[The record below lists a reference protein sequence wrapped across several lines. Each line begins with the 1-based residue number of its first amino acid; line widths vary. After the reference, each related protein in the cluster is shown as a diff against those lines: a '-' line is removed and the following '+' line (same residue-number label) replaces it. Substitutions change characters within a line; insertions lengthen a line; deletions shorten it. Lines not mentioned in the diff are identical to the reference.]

1 MSASFSRSPRAQLS
15 LNRTQ
20 EVGCAGLIHRQ
31 VAFVAHPNELITRV
45 PLTRSRG
52 PFGDGVDQVIRRW
65 FNRNVGLWR
74 SHRRF
79 DFCDGSTVAMDTML
93 HIESFEDP
101 LKGDSCYRF
110 RWWPA
115 QKDTPFSKNS
125 SYLTTGAIEAYLI
138 GHQLYRSRGYF
149 CGSPIRSRIRQ
160 VDEQE
165 VVFESHYM
173 EWDVL
178 EHIRLV
184 DDARY
189 RARSIYSWQNST
201 LALVEVH
208 HEVREDLSAEE
219 AAQAIAS

>member
-1 MSASFSRSPRAQLS
+1 MY
-15 LNRTQ
+15 
-20 EVGCAGLIHRQ
+20 H
-31 VAFVAHPNELITRV
+31 HPSELITRV
-45 PLTRSRG
+45 PLTKGHG
-52 PFGDGVDQVIRRW
+52 PFGNGVDQVVRRW

-93 HIESFEDP
+93 RIESFEDP
-101 LKGDSCYRF
+101 LKGDACYRF

-115 QKDTPFSKNS
+115 QEDTPFGRNPP
-125 SYLTTGAIEAYLI
+125 YAITGTIEAYLI

-149 CGSPIRSRIRQ
+149 CGSPTRSRIRQ

-173 EWDVL
+173 EWDIL

-201 LALVEVH
+201 LSLVEVH
-208 HEVREDLSAEE
+208 HEVREDLSTEE
-219 AAQAIAS
+219 VAQANLS

>member
-52 PFGDGVDQVIRRW
+52 PFGDGVDQVVRRW

-115 QKDTPFSKNS
+115 QKDTPFSKDS
-125 SYLTTGAIEAYLI
+125 SYPTTGAIEAYLI

-149 CGSPIRSRIRQ
+149 CGSPIRSHIRQ

-173 EWDVL
+173 EWDIL

-208 HEVREDLSAEE
+208 HEVREDLPAGE

>member
-1 MSASFSRSPRAQLS
+1 M
-15 LNRTQ
+15 
-20 EVGCAGLIHRQ
+20 
-31 VAFVAHPNELITRV
+31 
-45 PLTRSRG
+45 
-52 PFGDGVDQVIRRW
+52 DQVVRRW
-65 FNRNVGLWR
+65 FNRNLGLWR

-79 DFCDGSTVAMDTML
+79 DFSDGSTVSMDTML
-93 HIESFEDP
+93 RIESFEDP

-110 RWWPA
+110 RWWPVR
-115 QKDTPFSKNS
+115 KDTAFSQDS
-125 SYLTTGAIEAYLI
+125 PYATTGTMEAYLI

-149 CGSPIRSRIRQ
+149 CGSPTRSHIRQ

-173 EWDVL
+173 EWDIL

-201 LALVEVH
+201 LTLVEVH
-208 HEVREDLSAEE
+208 HEVREDPAADE
-219 AAQAIAS
+219 AAQAATSRDGAGS

>member
-1 MSASFSRSPRAQLS
+1 MY
-15 LNRTQ
+15 
-20 EVGCAGLIHRQ
+20 
-31 VAFVAHPNELITRV
+31 HPNELITRV
-45 PLTRSRG
+45 PLTRVCG
-52 PFGDGVDQVIRRW
+52 PFGNGVDQVVRRW
-65 FNRNVGLWR
+65 FSRNLGLWR

-79 DFCDGSTVAMDTML
+79 DFCDGRTVAMDTML
-93 HIESFEDP
+93 RIESFEDP
-101 LKGDSCYRF
+101 LRGDSCYRF

-115 QKDTPFSKNS
+115 QTDTPFGQDSP
-125 SYLTTGAIEAYLI
+125 YPTTGAIEAYLI

-149 CGSPIRSRIRQ
+149 CGSPIRSHIRQ

-173 EWDVL
+173 EWDIL

-189 RARSIYSWQNST
+189 RARSIYSWQNSA

-208 HEVREDLSAEE
+208 HEVREDQSAGE
-219 AAQAIAS
+219 ATQAMANRDRVDS

>member
-1 MSASFSRSPRAQLS
+1 M
-15 LNRTQ
+15 
-20 EVGCAGLIHRQ
+20 V
-31 VAFVAHPNELITRV
+31 HPNELITRV
-45 PLTRSRG
+45 PLTKGFGG
-52 PFGDGVDQVIRRW
+52 PFGNGVDQVIRRW

-93 HIESFEDP
+93 RIESFEDP
-101 LKGDSCYRF
+101 LKGDACYRF

-115 QKDTPFSKNS
+115 QEETPTPFGPTSP
-125 SYLTTGAIEAYLI
+125 YATTGTIEAYLI
-138 GHQLYRSRGYF
+138 GHQLYRSRGYL
-149 CGSPIRSRIRQ
+149 CGSPTRSRIRQ

-173 EWDVL
+173 EWDIL

-189 RARSIYSWQNST
+189 RARSVYSWKNRT
-201 LALVEVH
+201 LELAEVH
-208 HEVREDLSAEE
+208 HEVREDPSADE
-219 AAQAIAS
+219 AEQATVD